1 LKISES
7 KNCGSSF
14 LRKKSESDIHWFQL
28 FQKYQRTGS
37 FYEKL
42 AKNQWLEKWVFEIV
56 KDFANQG
63 SIPNP
68 VFKIFFTPTG

>member
-1 LKISES
+1 
-7 KNCGSSF
+7 

-28 FQKYQRTGS
+28 FQKHQRTGS

-56 KDFANQG
+56 KDLANQG
-63 SIPNP
+63 SIPKP
-68 VFKIFFTPTG
+68 VF